1 MQYFSL
7 NLETI
12 SPLAIRS
19 DHALTGAGSADYI
32 SGTALAGSLAT
43 VYRLSYQQDSA
54 QFEQLFLNGQVYYP
68 DLYPATFRSE
78 EMLEA
83 LNAPV
88 YALPK
93 TAQSCKR
100 FSGFV
105 PLQDED
111 VEKDDRHGARD
122 TLLDWAAFELGNEA
136 TKRENNESVDPA
148 DLLAPLLAHKQ
159 CRVCK
164 KPMDHFDGYYRRSE
178 DKKLA

>member
-12 SPLAIRS
+12 SSLAIRS
-19 DHALTGAGSADYI
+19 DHASTRAESADYI
-32 SGTALAGSLAT
+32 SGTALAGSLAA
-43 VYRLSYQQDSA
+43 VYRFYNQQDSDL
-54 QFEQLFLNGQVYYP
+54 FEQLFLSGQVYYS
-68 DLYPATFRSE
+68 DLYPATFGSE
-78 EMLEA
+78 EMQKA

-88 YALPK
+88 YPLPK
-93 TAQSCKR
+93 TAQTCKR

-105 PLQDED
+105 PLDDEKD

-136 TKRENNESVDPA
+136 TKRKNNESVDPG

-159 CRVCK
+159 CRVC
-164 KPMDHFDGYYRRSE
+164 
-178 DKKLA
+178 